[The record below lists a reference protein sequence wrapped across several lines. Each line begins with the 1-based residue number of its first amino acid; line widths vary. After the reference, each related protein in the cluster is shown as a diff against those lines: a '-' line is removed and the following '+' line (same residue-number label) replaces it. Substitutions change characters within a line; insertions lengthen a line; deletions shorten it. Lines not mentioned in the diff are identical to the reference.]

1 MGCEPCKN
9 YRCQYEHMKL
19 IEKVKKLEKDIQKAS
34 CDSNCEDCDILK
46 NCQKYMDLV
55 NYTSRIIDRNSHLRC
70 TLDEEKRLNTLYRNR
85 ASDMMDEL
93 TSVKRKNMAL
103 RCTCVSITCAVLLMT
118 IIRIF
123 GG

>member
-1 MGCEPCKN
+1 MGHEPCKN
-9 YRCQYEHMKL
+9 YRCQYEHQKL
-19 IEKVKKLEKDIQKAS
+19 IEKVSKLEKDIQKAS

-55 NYTSRIIDRNSHLRC
+55 NYTSRIIDRNSRLRC
-70 TLDEEKRLNTLYRNR
+70 TLDDEKRLNTLYRNR

-93 TSVKRKNMAL
+93 ASVKRKNMAL
-103 RCTCVSITCAVLLMT
+103 RWTCVSITCAVAVLV